1 MESDFKMQENES
13 FVSITRKQWEN
24 FLQLDT
30 FFNNTPD
37 LLCIAGFDGY
47 FKKINPAVSA
57 LLEYTQEE
65 LLANPISTFIHPDD
79 RSITTTARDELKEG
93 SRLLNFENRYITK
106 SGKIIWFSWTSIIVN
121 DQDNIYA
128 IAKNITAKKKLEEEK
143 NRLLTEI
150 SKVNQDL
157 KHFARTTSHDLRS
170 PVNNLIALFRLL
182 DTHKIEDEETKQ
194 LIQLLESSTHQLK
207 TMLDNYLQDLKAQDG
222 VTGAKEEL
230 ELDQVLANVLGS
242 IQHLLH
248 QAKAKVNTDFSAFS
262 TIDFNKTYLE
272 SIFLNLITNAIKYAK
287 PDEYPLI
294 NIYTKVVDGRKQ
306 MIIEDNGLGF
316 DAEKVKDRIFK
327 MYQTFHK
334 HPDAKGVGLYLVHTH
349 VLEMGAKISVHSE
362 VNKGTTFII
371 HLGV

>member
-1 MESDFKMQENES
+1 MQENES

-327 MYQTFHK
+327 MHQTFHK

-371 HLGV
+371 HLDV